1 MKKMFLKCNLTL
13 PWDVATHGAT
23 ATATQSTDINCPTP
37 TFSPPK
43 KIIKQTSNPP
53 NRINSSNNSSK
64 ITSSNSI
71 KNGADMTEKAIGAR
85 HFPPSK
91 ISPPANSLLL
101 ITRQQVVDRLLRADT
116 AKLMVIDAPAGFGKT
131 TLLRSLHHFL
141 TAEDKAVAWLTL
153 DVGDNDIDQLTLNLA
168 QALEKMLL
176 TASIFATI
184 FADEAS
190 VHSRKQ
196 SPPGVLDTVV
206 ASALPFVLILDE
218 FETLRNS
225 AVMSLIQQTIETLG
239 AGQQIIIGSRGRPL
253 LNLARLRARQQLLE
267 CDATHLRFS
276 LKETIEF
283 LRDKRHLKLADQEL
297 KQLHTITDG
306 WPAALWLS
314 SLALENNP
322 DPRQFVQTFSGSNNT
337 IATYLAE
344 DVLSQK
350 PEYLQTFILQTSVLD
365 QFCIESCNAVT
376 GRTDS
381 QQLLEEIEH
390 SNMFI
395 SPLDEQRKWFS
406 YHPLFATFLRSQ
418 LEQKYPGLSRTL
430 HRRAAGWYLEQ
441 NRPIPAIDHAVLS
454 WDKTL
459 VLELLEQKAESL
471 LLQGRVRLLA
481 RWFDTLKGQSIDDNP
496 KLIFVY
502 AWVLIHTNRSG
513 EALALQESMGSD
525 SIDDC
530 NAASGKRMSYPASM
544 ALRTF
549 SLVMLDRIEE
559 TAPIWEG
566 AYGLENEA
574 YAPFL
579 QTMLMIG
586 CAYYYATIGR
596 YQEARQALDR
606 VTQQYSTGRSLF
618 GGAVAGYMNSM
629 LDMLQGKFRSAAA
642 RLHRLIGEPSP
653 PVVARVGADSGFS
666 SIYLA
671 EIYYETGLLDAAKRL
686 LKMYLPLVK
695 EAGMPDH
702 LIASHLI
709 YARIL
714 RAEGNIND
722 ALQTLF
728 DMEHLGLQRGLSRLV
743 EMARIE
749 RARGA
754 MLDRDVVT
762 AKDMLALIKPT
773 SVSNH
778 PDFQPIAND
787 IDSPTLA
794 LLRLKIYTG
803 QALAAVPLLKVHLE
817 DASRRGRVRYA
828 LRTKVLY
835 ALALDHAKQRDLAL
849 AILAE
854 ALHEALAENF
864 VRIFQDEGPALLTL
878 IEELLDALQNRSQG
892 KSHTGFADKR
902 NQTALRLFAEKII
915 DSYDHTHVAVNDE
928 TSKQRVAIAEGGD
941 RTENLRPRTAKN
953 SGDVTERERDV
964 LLLLAKGHG
973 NQVIAEKLFVSVT
986 TVRTHLRNINL
997 KLDAHNRTEAIAIA
1011 RKRAI
1016 IR

>member
-1 MKKMFLKCNLTL
+1 MKKMFLKCKL
-13 PWDVATHGAT
+13 PQDVATPAAT
-23 ATATQSTDINCPTP
+23 LVITQLTDINSHAA
-37 TFSPPK
+37 TFLLPEK
-43 KIIKQTSNPP
+43 LIAQTGNAL
-53 NRINSSNNSSK
+53 NRIKSSNSSTQ

-71 KNGADMTEKAIGAR
+71 KNGADMQEKSTSAQ

-101 ITRQQVVDRLLRADT
+101 ITRQQVVDRLLGADT

-131 TLLRSLHHFL
+131 TLLHSLHHLL
-141 TAEDKAVAWLTL
+141 TTENKAVAWLTL
-153 DVGDNDIDQLTLNLA
+153 DVGDNDLDQLTVNLA

-176 TASIFATI
+176 TASIFANI
-184 FADEAS
+184 FADETTA
-190 VHSRKQ
+190 HSRNQ
-196 SPPGVLDTVV
+196 SPPDILDTVV

-218 FETLRNS
+218 FETLRS
-225 AVMSLIQQTIETLG
+225 PAVLSLIQQTIETLG
-239 AGQQIIIGSRGRPL
+239 AGQQIIIGSRGKPL

-276 LKETIEF
+276 LNETIEF
-283 LRDKRHLKLADQEL
+283 LRDKRHLKLADQDL

-350 PEYLQTFILQTSVLD
+350 PEYLQAFILQTSILD
-365 QFCIESCNAVT
+365 QFCIENCNAVT
-376 GRTDS
+376 GATNSR
-381 QQLLEEIEH
+381 QLLEEIER

-395 SPLDEQRKWFS
+395 TPLDEQRKWFS

-441 NRPIPAIDHAVLS
+441 DRPIPAIDHAVLS
-454 WDKTL
+454 CDKTL

-481 RWFDTLKGQSIDDNP
+481 RWFDTLKGQSIEDNP
-496 KLIFVY
+496 KLTFVY
-502 AWVLIHTNRSG
+502 AWVLIHTNRSA
-513 EALALQESMGSD
+513 EALALQESMGSSD

-530 NAASGKRMSYPASM
+530 NAASDKRMSYPASM

-559 TAPIWEG
+559 TAPIWDG
-566 AYGLENEA
+566 AHGLENDA

-586 CAYYYATIGR
+586 CAYYYATIAR

-642 RLHRLIGEPSP
+642 RLHLLIGEPTP
-653 PVVARVGADSGFS
+653 PGIARVGADSGFS

-671 EIYYETGLLDAAKRL
+671 EIYYEIGMLDEAKRL

-709 YARIL
+709 YVRIL

-754 MLDRDVVT
+754 ILDRDLVT
-762 AKDMLALIKPT
+762 AKDMLGLVNTT

-794 LLRLKIYTG
+794 LLRLKIHTG
-803 QALAAVPLLKVHLE
+803 QALVAVPLLKAHLE

-835 ALALDHAKQRDLAL
+835 ALALEYAKQRELAL
-849 AILAE
+849 VTLAE

-864 VRIFQDEGPALLTL
+864 VRIFQDEGPAILAL
-878 IEELLDALQNRSQG
+878 IEELLDALQNKPQG
-892 KSHTGFADKR
+892 KSHAGFADKR
-902 NQTALRLFAEKII
+902 HQTALRLFAEKII
-915 DSYDHTHVAVNDE
+915 DSYDHTNVATNDE
-928 TSKQRVAIAEGGD
+928 ISKQRVAIAED
-941 RTENLRPRTAKN
+941 ESQNIRPRTAKN